1 MLKVIE
7 LFAGVGSQTQ
17 ALKNIGLE
25 HEVVAISEIDK
36 YAVQSYDAI
45 HGKVN
50 NLGDITKIDKL
61 PYCDLLTYS
70 FPCQSISVSGKME
83 GFTKGS
89 GTRSGLLW
97 EVERLLKIYEEKPKY
112 LLLENVKN
120 LVSKKFINGFEE
132 WLDVLDDLGYNNYW
146 QVLNAKD
153 YGIPQNRERV
163 FVVSIRKDIEQGYIF
178 PNKETLNIRLKNML
192 DDEFEEKWIIEAR
205 QDKLMSL
212 LPHNNF
218 KHNMAC
224 EKTICKPKFIEIA
237 TTLTSRDRGITNFQ
251 GEGTAIISNK
261 IKCLGHIKDTN
272 YQSNR
277 FYDDNGICPTID
289 TMQGGDREPKIL
301 TMNYKQKV
309 KVRTNDV
316 DYNSLKQLLISSKKK
331 LKLSNKTIADKLNQ
345 PLTKIEHYFRN
356 DKYFSIP
363 DCSVW
368 EGLKTLLDI
377 NTNEFDRQIMEFEER
392 DGFFEKA
399 ERLYNQDGI
408 SHTLDTT
415 SSPKIIQLG
424 NYIPSNHDA
433 SRVVDIDG
441 IPPTV
446 KENHGTVTAIVI
458 DKSIKKSVADNFKLQ
473 LNEIQRTD
481 KDIFQAE
488 CEGGWQDNKIGI
500 RTSQTI
506 RANNNFH
513 PCLDNNY
520 VIRKLTP
527 LECWRL
533 MGFKDD
539 EFNKAKDSGVS
550 NSQLYKQAG
559 NSIVVNVLEKIF
571 QNIFINKSEKIN
583 NNRIKKLSLKDLF

>member
-1 MLKVIE
+1 
-7 LFAGVGSQTQ
+7 
-17 ALKNIGLE
+17 
-25 HEVVAISEIDK
+25 
-36 YAVQSYDAI
+36 
-45 HGKVN
+45 
-50 NLGDITKIDKL
+50 
-61 PYCDLLTYS
+61 
-70 FPCQSISVSGKME
+70 
-83 GFTKGS
+83 
-89 GTRSGLLW
+89 
-97 EVERLLKIYEEKPKY
+97 
-112 LLLENVKN
+112 
-120 LVSKKFINGFEE
+120 
-132 WLDVLDDLGYNNYW
+132 
-146 QVLNAKD
+146 
-153 YGIPQNRERV
+153 
-163 FVVSIRKDIEQGYIF
+163 
-178 PNKETLNIRLKNML
+178 ML
-192 DDEFEEKWIIEAR
+192 DDEFEEKYIIEAR

-277 FYDDNGICPTID
+277 FYDDNGISPT
-289 TMQGGDREPKIL
+289 L
-301 TMNYKQKV
+301 
-309 KVRTNDV
+309 
-316 DYNSLKQLLISSKKK
+316 
-331 LKLSNKTIADKLNQ
+331 A
-345 PLTKIEHYFRN
+345 
-356 DKYFSIP
+356 
-363 DCSVW
+363 
-368 EGLKTLLDI
+368 
-377 NTNEFDRQIMEFEER
+377 
-392 DGFFEKA
+392 
-399 ERLYNQDGI
+399 
-408 SHTLDTT
+408 TT
-415 SSPKIIQLG
+415 GSPKIIQLG
-424 NYIPSNHDA
+424 NYIPS
-433 SRVVDIDG
+433 
-441 IPPTV
+441 
-446 KENHGTVTAIVI
+446 KTAIVI

-533 MGFKDD
+533 MGFNDD